1 MIDEIQTWFS
11 EKYLETIAT
20 ILGLIN
26 IYFGIKEKAM
36 FWVLAV
42 VGSSIYFFVYAD
54 AKVYAFM
61 FLQLYYIGLGIY
73 GLFYWLRGGEDKKKI
88 VVSNIPRKQIPI
100 FIAIFAV
107 LYTTISFVLIKFT
120 DSQIPFVDAFITS
133 GSIIALYMMM
143 KKYLESWFVWIT
155 LDVVTI
161 TAFFYQKLY
170 VTIVLFVFY
179 LIFAV
184 VGYNQWK
191 KSKEI
196 G

>member
-1 MIDEIQTWFS
+1 MIDKTQTWFS
-11 EKYLETIAT
+11 EQYLETIAT
-20 ILGLIN
+20 ILGIIN

-54 AKVYAFM
+54 AGVYAFM

-88 VVSNIPRKQIPI
+88 TVSNIPRKQIPI
-100 FIAIFAV
+100 FIAIFAI
-107 LYTTISFVLIKFT
+107 LYTTISLILIKFT
-120 DSQIPFVDAFITS
+120 DSKIPFVDAFITS

-143 KKYLESWFVWIT
+143 KKYIDNWFIWIT

-161 TAFFYQKLY
+161 IAFFYQKLY
-170 VTIVLFVFY
+170 VTIVLFILY
-179 LIFAV
+179 LIFAI
-184 VGYNQWK
+184 VGYKQWK
-191 KSKEI
+191 KSMNKI
-196 G
+196 